1 VVVGLYGLDVWLL
14 EDDLLGFFMLSL
26 APLPISSDVSEIS
39 ISLESGYV
47 WFLIHVGIAFFY
59 AFKVIYLLSLF
70 GMLVF
75 S

>member
-1 VVVGLYGLDVWLL
+1 
-14 EDDLLGFFMLSL
+14 MLSL

-59 AFKVIYLLSLF
+59 AFQVISLLSLF